1 MAFSKTYSPILLSYF
16 NEVVAAVKFR
26 TTCHGFKKPWQG
38 VRFKINPEA
47 PKRYSSVMRLS
58 YVVLATVLVLAASTE
73 AVVTTTNSV
82 NPAIEDHRFLRVQK
96 NASRRFWLA

>member
-1 MAFSKTYSPILLSYF
+1 
-16 NEVVAAVKFR
+16 
-26 TTCHGFKKPWQG
+26 
-38 VRFKINPEA
+38 
-47 PKRYSSVMRLS
+47 MRIS

-96 NASRRFWLA
+96 NIAMPGIKKVLAGIVYDLLK

>member
-1 MAFSKTYSPILLSYF
+1 
-16 NEVVAAVKFR
+16 
-26 TTCHGFKKPWQG
+26 
-38 VRFKINPEA
+38 
-47 PKRYSSVMRLS
+47 MRLS

-96 NASRRFWLA
+96 NVGTAADEERGLPKAAEIKEKIVKLNLKIAMPGIKKVLAGIVKDLLK